1 VAEAI
6 KEIQRERPDVLL
18 SDIAMPVEDGYTLI
32 RKVRAIDRTIPAA
45 ALTAFATASDRA
57 RALLAGYHA
66 HLPKPIEPSELTAV
80 VATLAGR
87 TMVRS

>member
-1 VAEAI
+1 
-6 KEIQRERPDVLL
+6 VLL

-87 TMVRS
+87 TTVRS